1 MSIKIETLLAER
13 NLTLEHV
20 QKHACLTTVRRWQ
33 ALQGFIHG
41 KKAREIAGDMGI
53 TTAMVIEHARKALR
67 DIKTNAAYRT
77 NSTRPKWELL
87 TEREES
93 SCV

>member
-1 MSIKIETLLAER
+1 MTININSLLAER
-13 NLTLEHV
+13 ELTLEYV

-41 KKAREIAGDMGI
+41 KKAREIAADMGI
-53 TTAMVIEHARKALR
+53 TSAMVVEHARKALR
-67 DIKTNAAYRT
+67 DIATNAAYRT